1 MSKVN
6 YAKLSVAELVARYEK
21 TALEHFEAVVV
32 LDTPTANRKMDI
44 IIGIGRELHARGRDA
59 HAALLPLLEHENPGV
74 RTQAAADALLFAP
87 DRAVSVL
94 EAIRRDFKGTGIGA
108 DAGGILDRWRNGES
122 QLP

>member
-1 MSKVN
+1 MARPN
-6 YAKLSVAELVARYEK
+6 YAKLAVAELVARYEK

-32 LDTPTANRKMDI
+32 LDTPAENRKMDI

-59 HAALLPLLEHENPGV
+59 HAALLLLLEHENLGV

-94 EAIRRDFKGTGIGA
+94 EAICREYEGTGVGL
-108 DAGGILDRWRNGES
+108 DAWGILDRWRDGRS
-122 QLP
+122 